1 MLGVDQSDL
10 DSIGMDEEVLSFGA
24 RMEVLEGVYRKRNS
38 CCTVSG
44 SPATRGGGGQNPEG
58 RDDGVGRNKWSEKW
72 TCRLKEIAHRV
83 DQ

>member
-44 SPATRGGGGQNPEG
+44 SPATRGGGSKPGG
-58 RDDGVGRNKWSEKW
+58 KG
-72 TCRLKEIAHRV
+72 
-83 DQ
+83 